1 MSAILEKFK
10 SLAAM
15 KVEAGPFTAVDF
27 DRGRMRLVHA
37 EHRGATT
44 KIRKIESL
52 QVPAEVDLANPESIG
67 AFLGGVLRKS
77 SFRGRGLVMSVPR
90 SQAILKPMT
99 LPPANDPSEL
109 AGMVLYQ
116 IEKDLPFKV
125 EEAAID
131 YTPSSHYDVEGGAEG
146 GGTSVL
152 AAVVRTPVVDHYK
165 RIAAAARSKLLR
177 LSFRPY
183 ANAYCIR
190 AWGAE
195 SGTLPSCAAL
205 VDINPDELELDVLVD
220 GGLAFTRSTPVRLTP
235 RTDAASPPTP
245 GAGAPGGA
253 AIPAAPDAVE
263 SLVSEIARS
272 LRSYQSLHA
281 DRRIDVVFVAGAAG
295 IESRV
300 ADELS
305 QRLGIACKL
314 FNPIDALGVSERG
327 ANGSE
332 FVAAL
337 GLALGYRRADLP
349 FDFLKPAR
357 SAPAVD
363 RNKQRRRTYA
373 LAGAALATAVI
384 AGGFMSLRMKQARYD
399 DLTRRLATLQTE
411 NKRVAALSK
420 RLKAIEGW
428 RDEGVAWLDQWAML
442 SATFPAAPDA
452 YITGLQANPDG
463 SMSFTVRARTSEV
476 IADVGKRLQTAGYDF
491 KPGTAST
498 REDPQGYN
506 FTADARV
513 KITPKVKIDPAA
525 LVATTRPA
533 DDVSNDPNQRAPE
546 QQMRNARPARQRDRN
561 RQPQYQGQGR

>member
-44 KIRKIESL
+44 KIRKIESV
-52 QVPAEVDLANPESIG
+52 QVPAEVDLANPEAVG
-67 AFLGGVLRKS
+67 VFLGGVLRKS

-99 LPPANDPSEL
+99 LPPANDISEL

-116 IEKDLPFKV
+116 VEKDLPFKV

-131 YTPSSHYDVEGGAEG
+131 YTPSSHYDVEGGAEA

-152 AAVVRTPVVDHYK
+152 AAVVRMPVVDHYK
-165 RIAAAARSKLLR
+165 RTAAAAKTKLLR

-190 AWGAE
+190 AWKSAGG
-195 SGTLPSCAAL
+195 SLPSCAAL

-220 GGLAFTRSTPVRLTP
+220 GGLAFTRSTPVRLAP
-235 RTDAASPPTP
+235 RLDAAAPPAPANATP
-245 GAGAPGGA
+245 AP
-253 AIPAAPDAVE
+253 PAPDAVE
-263 SLVSEIARS
+263 SLVNEIARS

-281 DRRIDVVFVAGAAG
+281 ERRIDVVLVAGAAG

-305 QRLGIACKL
+305 QRIGIECKL

-337 GLALGYRRADLP
+337 GLALGHRRADLP

-357 SAPAVD
+357 SAPPVD

-399 DLTRRLATLQTE
+399 DLSRRYATLQTE
-411 NKRVAALSK
+411 NKRVLALEKRFAAIDK
-420 RLKAIEGW
+420 WLK
-428 RDEGVAWLDQWAML
+428 DGVAWLDQWAML
-442 SATFPAAPDA
+442 SATFPGAPDA

-463 SMSFTVRARTSEV
+463 SMSFTVRARTSDV
-476 IADVGKRLQTAGYDF
+476 ITDVGKRLQTAGYDF

-513 KITPKVKIDPAA
+513 KITPKVKIDPAS
-525 LVATTRPA
+525 LIATTRPA

-546 QQMRNARPARQRDRN
+546 QQMKNARPWRQRN
-561 RQPQYQGQGR
+561 RQPQNQGQNQGQGR